1 MKDWTGNTKS
11 VYATLAASNHSDAER
26 QHEDYYATEPKAVK
40 LLLDVEEFSPLIWE
54 CAAGGVTWHEC
65 LKKMDMKLLELI

>member
-26 QHEDYYATEPKAVK
+26 QCEDYYATEPKA
-40 LLLDVEEFSPLIWE
+40 I
-54 CAAGGVTWHEC
+54 
-65 LKKMDMKLLELI
+65 